1 MLAFRME
8 DFSTGEIKN
17 DPKYVKWMATHYDVS
32 TGARTNTDIPMHQCT
47 EEDYAKFHTVN
58 AA

>member
-1 MLAFRME
+1 ME